1 MVNGENYKV
10 ISGGRKTVLTVHWEN
25 HDTLEIPEPGLVFT
39 LQECLRPEDNGS
51 NSSLLCQH

>member
-25 HDTLEIPEPGLVFT
+25 HDTLENMDLAW
-39 LQECLRPEDNGS
+39 C
-51 NSSLLCQH
+51 SLSKNV